1 LDNDEDGLV
10 SASKISIDDIEEKIL
25 MLISPVLIEM
35 EEIGLELDFTQFS
48 EALDKL
54 LRVSFGFF

>member
-1 LDNDEDGLV
+1 LDSDEDGLV

-54 LRVSFGFF
+54 LPVSFDFL